1 MEPGSVWSG
10 PCVLFFLEQDFR
22 YWDYISPLWE
32 MCKFGSFKITT
43 WKFLVTKT
51 HLTFLRDPLS
61 FPQ

>member
-1 MEPGSVWSG
+1 MFGQGRVF
-10 PCVLFFLEQDFR
+10 CFFWNRTLGIGI
-22 YWDYISPLWE
+22 YLPSLG
-32 MCKFGSFKITT
+32 MCKFGSFTITT